1 MIIDIVDKFN
11 LKYANADQ
19 EINNIVNDLS
29 SDDSLVINVRDSSQN
44 AYEAEVLDKVSSKIT
59 EGLLK
64 GTLTGNDDKA
74 LDTIYE

>member
-1 MIIDIVDKFN
+1 MINDIVEKFN

-44 AYEAEVLDKVSSKIT
+44 AYEAVVLDKVSSKIT

>member
-1 MIIDIVDKFN
+1 MINDIVEKFN